1 MHQKETC
8 TGTVCAVRVGV
19 YVNEYWSALMV
30 RWGKNSERKRNMSVE
45 RTYEKWK
52 IRARMLEASLKS
64 PRVSISALESGKDE
78 NAEEGRS

>member
-1 MHQKETC
+1 MCVVGASKGDMYRNC
-8 TGTVCAVRVGV
+8 VCRESGCV

-52 IRARMLEASLKS
+52 MRARMLEASLKS
-64 PRVSISALESGKDE
+64 PRVSISALESGKE
-78 NAEEGRS
+78 LE